1 MRILGLFLCAGLLM
15 PAQSGPEAPKAPAEV
30 DKALRS
36 RVEIFFQAHVDG
48 KPRVADQVVAEDSKD
63 FFFEIPKPRYFSF
76 EILKTEYSDE
86 FTKATVTVNCEEEV
100 MMMGLGKMKVKMPR
114 TSTWKLENGQW
125 YWYFDQKA
133 QRETPFGKMTNAG
146 IRAEGAPGKLQLPEG
161 PKPQELTG
169 HVRADKTTV
178 TLASAPASDSVKI
191 KNGMRGWIKLVL
203 GRPPSAVPGLTLTL
217 DQENVRAG
225 EAATLSIHYDPK
237 GEKPPA
243 EFVNVDV
250 RVEPTGELIPIRIVF
265 PSEPQAAPGAPAA
278 GAAVQGN

>member
-1 MRILGLFLCAGLLM
+1 M
-15 PAQSGPEAPKAPAEV
+15 PAQSGPEAPKAPPDV

-63 FFFEIPKPRYFSF
+63 FFFEIPKPRYLSF

-125 YWYFDQKA
+125 CWYFDQKA

-146 IRAEGAPGKLQLPEG
+146 TTAAGSPGQFQLPEG
-161 PKPQELTG
+161 PKPEELTG
-169 HVRADKTTV
+169 RVKADKTTV
-178 TLASAPASDSVKI
+178 KLASAPASDSVRI
-191 KNGMRGWIKLVL
+191 NNGMRGWIKLVI
-203 GRPPSAVPGLTLTL
+203 GQPRFDVPGLTLTL

-225 EAATLSIHYDPK
+225 EAATISIHYDPK
-237 GEKPPA
+237 GEKAPA
-243 EFVNVDV
+243 PFINVDV

-265 PSEPQAAPGAPAA
+265 PPAA
-278 GAAVQGN
+278 GAPEQEN

>member
-1 MRILGLFLCAGLLM
+1 M